1 MPCFL
6 TNTRYYM
13 YVCQIGIIRHILF
26 HHIKGLGIP
35 IAYMFCPTISLGHLM
50 IMLVLT
56 LPYSLKRI
64 DLVIVLGRLNSPI
77 SKLMNLTYSH
87 TEKNRRKEE
96 KINCISM

>member
-1 MPCFL
+1 
-6 TNTRYYM
+6 M

-50 IMLVLT
+50 TMLVLT

-64 DLVIVLGRLNSPI
+64 DLVIVLLGRLNSPI

-87 TEKNRRKEE
+87 TEKTIEE
-96 KINCISM
+96 KIYCISL